1 MKNRRSGEELDL
13 KLKGVA
19 PEKNRK
25 PIKRRN
31 SGNIPPHRNVDQE
44 GEGQNSREV
53 KEMRKVIAILGV
65 LLLFALAGSAFAA
78 DVIKIGH
85 TVSLTGGASMWG
97 QSEARALD
105 MLVKKINAAGGVLG
119 KQIEFVRYDNRND
132 AVEAVNVARRLVS
145 DGVIAV
151 IGPAQSGNSIASAP
165 VLEKAKIPMV
175 VTTATNPY
183 VTIDQKTDKV
193 RPFAFRPC
201 FIDPF
206 QGTVAAR
213 FAITDLGA
221 KKGAILYD
229 VGSDYGQWLAKYF
242 EEAFIAK
249 GGTIV
254 AKEAFRT
261 DELDYRAQ
269 LGKIKDLAPDVIFIP
284 TSQKEA
290 AMAAKQARDLGI
302 KATLLGTDNWGSPDL
317 IELGGS
323 AIDGGYFVN
332 LTDLADP
339 DIQDFVAEYKAEF
352 GEDPV
357 LPNPVMAQDALIMIV
372 EALKKAG
379 TTDGEKLADALANL
393 KDIKV
398 TSGPLTID
406 PANHNPLDKP
416 AVIQQ
421 VDVTNKTF
429 KFVKKFVSTE

>member
-1 MKNRRSGEELDL
+1 
-13 KLKGVA
+13 
-19 PEKNRK
+19 
-25 PIKRRN
+25 
-31 SGNIPPHRNVDQE
+31 
-44 GEGQNSREV
+44 
-53 KEMRKVIAILGV
+53 MRKVIAVLGI
-65 LLLFALAGSAFAA
+65 LLLFALAGTAMAA

-105 MLVKKINAAGGVLG
+105 MLVKKINAEGGVLG

-132 AVEAVNVARRLVS
+132 AVESVNVARRLVS
-145 DGVIAV
+145 DKVIAV
-151 IGPAQSGNSIASAP
+151 IGPAQSGNSIATAP
-165 VLEKAKIPMV
+165 VLEKASIPMV

-183 VTIDQKTDKV
+183 VTIDQRTEKV

-221 KKGAILYD
+221 RKGAILYD
-229 VGSDYGQWLAKYF
+229 VGSDYGQWLARYF
-242 EEAFIAK
+242 EEAFTAN
-249 GGTIV
+249 GGAIV

-269 LGKIKDLAPDVIFIP
+269 LGKIKDLEPDVIFIP

-302 KATLLGTDNWGSPDL
+302 GATLLGTDNWGSPDL
-317 IELGGS
+317 IDLGGS

-339 DIQDFVAEYKAEF
+339 DIQDFVAEYRAEY

-379 TTDGEKLADALANL
+379 TTDGASLAEALANL
-393 KDIKV
+393 TNIQV
-398 TSGPLTID
+398 TSGPLTINPED
-406 PANHNPLDKP
+406 HNPLDKP

-421 VDVTNKTF
+421 VDVANKTF
-429 KFVKKFVSTE
+429 KFVKKYVSAD

>member
-1 MKNRRSGEELDL
+1 MLAAL
-13 KLKGVA
+13 
-19 PEKNRK
+19 
-25 PIKRRN
+25 
-31 SGNIPPHRNVDQE
+31 
-44 GEGQNSREV
+44 
-53 KEMRKVIAILGV
+53 ILV
-65 LLLFALAGSAFAA
+65 AFAGTA
-78 DVIKIGH
+78 PAAEVIRIGH

-105 MLVKKINAAGGVLG
+105 MLAGKINEAGGVLG
-119 KQIEFVRYDNRND
+119 KRIEFVRYDNRND
-132 AVEAVNVARRLVS
+132 AVESVNVARRLVT
-145 DGVIAV
+145 DGVVAV
-151 IGPAQSGNSIASAP
+151 IGPAQSGNSIATAP
-165 VLEKAKIPMV
+165 VLEKAGIPMV

-183 VTIDQKTDKV
+183 VTIDQKTGKV

-221 KKGAILYD
+221 GKGAILYD

-242 EEAFIAK
+242 EEAFTAK

-261 DELDYRAQ
+261 EELDYRAQ
-269 LGKIKDLAPDVIFIP
+269 LGKIKELAPDVIFIP

-290 AMAAKQARDLGI
+290 AMAAKQARDIGI

-317 IELGGS
+317 IDLGGS

-339 DIQDFVAEYKAEF
+339 DIQDFVAEYRAAF

-372 EALKKAG
+372 EAMKAAG
-379 TTDGEKLADALANL
+379 STEGAKVAEAMANL

-398 TSGPLTID
+398 TSGVLTINPED
-406 PANHNPLDKP
+406 HDPLDKP

-421 VDVTNKTF
+421 VDVAGRTF
-429 KFVKKFVSTE
+429 KFVKKYVSVD

>member
-1 MKNRRSGEELDL
+1 L
-13 KLKGVA
+13 KKIVA
-19 PEKNRK
+19 
-25 PIKRRN
+25 
-31 SGNIPPHRNVDQE
+31 V
-44 GEGQNSREV
+44 
-53 KEMRKVIAILGV
+53 LGV
-65 LLLFALAGSAFAA
+65 LFILALAGSAMAA
-78 DVIKIGH
+78 DVVKIGH

-105 MLVKKINAAGGVLG
+105 MLVKKINEGGGVLG
-119 KQIEFVRYDNRND
+119 KQIEIVRYDNRND
-132 AVEAVNVARRLVS
+132 AVESVNVARRLVS
-145 DGVIAV
+145 DKVVAV
-151 IGPAQSGNSIASAP
+151 IGPAQSGNSIATAP

-229 VGSDYGQWLAKYF
+229 VGSDYGQWLARYF
-242 EEAFIAK
+242 EEAFIDK
-249 GGTIV
+249 GGEIV

-269 LGKIKDLAPDVIFIP
+269 LGKMKDLAPDVIFIP

-352 GEDPV
+352 GEEPV

-372 EALKKAG
+372 DAIKRAESTDGTKMAEALS
-379 TTDGEKLADALANL
+379 TT
-393 KDIKV
+393 KDLTV
-398 TSGPLTID
+398 TSGIVTID
-406 PANHNPLDKP
+406 PSNHNPLDKP

-421 VDVTNKTF
+421 VDVPGKTF
-429 KFVKKFVSTE
+429 KFVKKYVSVE

>member
-1 MKNRRSGEELDL
+1 MKKSLAL
-13 KLKGVA
+13 F
-19 PEKNRK
+19 
-25 PIKRRN
+25 
-31 SGNIPPHRNVDQE
+31 
-44 GEGQNSREV
+44 
-53 KEMRKVIAILGV
+53 GV
-65 LLLFALAGSAFAA
+65 LLLLVFAGSAFAA

-105 MLVKKINAAGGVLG
+105 MLAKKINEAGGVLG

-132 AVEAVNVARRLVS
+132 GVEAVNVARRLVS
-145 DGVIAV
+145 DGVVAV

-165 VLEKAKIPMV
+165 VFERGKIPMV

-183 VTIDQKTDKV
+183 VTIDQRSNKV

-213 FAITDLGA
+213 FAVTDLGA

-229 VGSDYGQWLAKYF
+229 VGSDYGQWLARYF
-242 EEAFIAK
+242 EEAFVAK
-249 GGTIV
+249 GGEIV

-261 DELDYRAQ
+261 EELDYRAQ
-269 LGKIKDLAPDVIFIP
+269 LGKMKDLAPDVIFIP

-302 KATLLGTDNWGSPDL
+302 NAVLLGTDNWGSPDL

-339 DIQDFVAEYKAEF
+339 DIQEFVAEYKAAF
-352 GEDPV
+352 GEEPV
-357 LPNPVMAQDALIMIV
+357 LPNPVMAQDALLMIV
-372 EALKKAG
+372 DAIARAGSVEGDAVAEALA
-379 TTDGEKLADALANL
+379 TI
-393 KDIKV
+393 KDLKV
-398 TSGPLTID
+398 TSGVLTINAED
-406 PANHNPLDKP
+406 HNPLDKP

-429 KFVKKFVSTE
+429 KFVKKYVSVDD

>member
-1 MKNRRSGEELDL
+1 MKKSLAL
-13 KLKGVA
+13 F
-19 PEKNRK
+19 
-25 PIKRRN
+25 
-31 SGNIPPHRNVDQE
+31 
-44 GEGQNSREV
+44 
-53 KEMRKVIAILGV
+53 GV
-65 LLLFALAGSAFAA
+65 LLLLVFAGSAFAA
-78 DVIKIGH
+78 DVIRIGH

-105 MLVKKINAAGGVLG
+105 MLAKKINEAGGVLG

-132 AVEAVNVARRLVS
+132 SVEAVNVARRLVS
-145 DGVIAV
+145 DGVVAV

-165 VLEKAKIPMV
+165 VFERAKIPMV

-183 VTIDQKTDKV
+183 VTIDQRSNKV

-213 FAITDLGA
+213 FAVTDLGA

-229 VGSDYGQWLAKYF
+229 VGSDYGQWLARYF
-242 EEAFIAK
+242 EEAFTAK
-249 GGTIV
+249 GGKIV

-261 DELDYRAQ
+261 EELDYRAQ
-269 LGKIKDLAPDVIFIP
+269 LGKMKDLAPDVIFIP

-302 KATLLGTDNWGSPDL
+302 NAVLLGTDNWGSPDL

-339 DIQDFVAEYKAEF
+339 DIQDFVAEYKAAF
-352 GEDPV
+352 GEEPV
-357 LPNPVMAQDALIMIV
+357 LPNPVMAQDALLMIV
-372 EALKKAG
+372 DALTRAGSVDGEALAS
-379 TTDGEKLADALANL
+379 ALATI
-393 KDIKV
+393 KDLKV
-398 TSGPLTID
+398 TSGVLTISAED
-406 PANHNPLDKP
+406 HNPLDKP

-421 VDVTNKTF
+421 VDVAGKTF
-429 KFVKKFVSTE
+429 KFVKKYVSVDD

>member
-1 MKNRRSGEELDL
+1 MK
-13 KLKGVA
+13 K
-19 PEKNRK
+19 
-25 PIKRRN
+25 
-31 SGNIPPHRNVDQE
+31 
-44 GEGQNSREV
+44 
-53 KEMRKVIAILGV
+53 IAVV
-65 LLLFALAGSAFAA
+65 LAAVMVFVLAGAVCAQ
-78 DVIKIGH
+78 DVISIGH

-105 MLVKKINAAGGVLG
+105 MLAKKINDAGGVLG
-119 KQIEFVRYDNRND
+119 KKIEFVRYDNRND
-132 AVEAVNVARRLVS
+132 GVEAVNVARRLVS
-145 DGVIAV
+145 DGVVAV

-165 VLEKAKIPMV
+165 VFERGKIPMV

-183 VTIDQKTDKV
+183 VTIDQRSGKV
-193 RPFAFRPC
+193 RPYAFRPC

-213 FAITDLGA
+213 FAVTDLGA

-242 EEAFIAK
+242 EEAFVEK

-269 LGKIKDLAPDVIFIP
+269 LGKIKELTPDVIFIP

-302 KATLLGTDNWGSPDL
+302 EAVLLGTANWGSPDL

-332 LTDLADP
+332 LADLADP
-339 DIQDFVAEYKAEF
+339 DIQDFVAEYKALF
-352 GEDPV
+352 GEEPV

-372 EALKKAG
+372 EALKAAG
-379 TTDGEKLADALANL
+379 STDGEKLADALANL

-398 TSGPLTID
+398 TSGPLTINPED
-406 PANHNPLDKP
+406 HNPLDKP

-421 VDVTNKTF
+421 VDVANRTF
-429 KFVKKFVSTE
+429 KFVKKYFSVD

>member
-1 MKNRRSGEELDL
+1 MKKSLAL
-13 KLKGVA
+13 F
-19 PEKNRK
+19 
-25 PIKRRN
+25 
-31 SGNIPPHRNVDQE
+31 
-44 GEGQNSREV
+44 
-53 KEMRKVIAILGV
+53 GV
-65 LLLFALAGSAFAA
+65 LLLLVFAVSAFAA

-105 MLVKKINAAGGVLG
+105 MLAKKINEAGGVLG

-132 AVEAVNVARRLVS
+132 GVEAVNVARRLVS
-145 DGVIAV
+145 DGVVAV

-165 VLEKAKIPMV
+165 VFERGKIPMV

-183 VTIDQKTDKV
+183 VTIDQRSNKV

-213 FAITDLGA
+213 FAVTDLGA

-229 VGSDYGQWLAKYF
+229 VGSDYGQWLARYF
-242 EEAFIAK
+242 EEAFVAK
-249 GGTIV
+249 GGEIV

-261 DELDYRAQ
+261 EELDYRAQ
-269 LGKIKDLAPDVIFIP
+269 LGKMKDLAPDVIFIP

-302 KATLLGTDNWGSPDL
+302 NAVLLGTDNWGSPDL

-339 DIQDFVAEYKAEF
+339 DIQEFVAEYKAAF
-352 GEDPV
+352 GEEPV
-357 LPNPVMAQDALIMIV
+357 LPNPVMAQDALLMIV
-372 EALKKAG
+372 DAIARAGSVEGDAVAEALA
-379 TTDGEKLADALANL
+379 TI
-393 KDIKV
+393 KDLKV
-398 TSGPLTID
+398 TSGVLTINAED
-406 PANHNPLDKP
+406 HNPLDKP

-429 KFVKKFVSTE
+429 KFVKKYVSVDD

>member
-1 MKNRRSGEELDL
+1 MK
-13 KLKGVA
+13 K
-19 PEKNRK
+19 
-25 PIKRRN
+25 
-31 SGNIPPHRNVDQE
+31 
-44 GEGQNSREV
+44 
-53 KEMRKVIAILGV
+53 IAVV
-65 LLLFALAGSAFAA
+65 LAAVMVFVLAGAVCAQ
-78 DVIKIGH
+78 DVISIGH

-105 MLVKKINAAGGVLG
+105 MLAKKINDAGGVLG
-119 KQIEFVRYDNRND
+119 KKIEFVRYDNRND
-132 AVEAVNVARRLVS
+132 GVEAVNVARRLVS
-145 DGVIAV
+145 DGVVAV

-165 VLEKAKIPMV
+165 VFERGKIPMV

-183 VTIDQKTDKV
+183 VTIDQRSGKV
-193 RPFAFRPC
+193 RPYAFRPC

-213 FAITDLGA
+213 FAVTDLGA

-242 EEAFIAK
+242 EEAFVEK

-269 LGKIKDLAPDVIFIP
+269 LGKIKELTPDVIFIP

-302 KATLLGTDNWGSPDL
+302 EAVLLGTDNWGSPDL

-332 LTDLADP
+332 LADLADP
-339 DIQDFVAEYKAEF
+339 DIQDFVAEYKA
-352 GEDPV
+352 
-357 LPNPVMAQDALIMIV
+357 
-372 EALKKAG
+372 
-379 TTDGEKLADALANL
+379 
-393 KDIKV
+393 
-398 TSGPLTID
+398 
-406 PANHNPLDKP
+406 
-416 AVIQQ
+416 
-421 VDVTNKTF
+421 
-429 KFVKKFVSTE
+429 

>member
-1 MKNRRSGEELDL
+1 MK
-13 KLKGVA
+13 K
-19 PEKNRK
+19 
-25 PIKRRN
+25 
-31 SGNIPPHRNVDQE
+31 
-44 GEGQNSREV
+44 
-53 KEMRKVIAILGV
+53 IAVV
-65 LLLFALAGSAFAA
+65 LAAVMVFVLAGAVCAQE
-78 DVIKIGH
+78 VISIGH

-105 MLVKKINAAGGVLG
+105 MLAKKINDAGGVLG
-119 KQIEFVRYDNRND
+119 KKIEFVRYDNRND
-132 AVEAVNVARRLVS
+132 GVEAENVARRLVS
-145 DGVIAV
+145 DGVVAV

-165 VLEKAKIPMV
+165 VFERGKIPMV

-183 VTIDQKTDKV
+183 VTIDQRSGKV
-193 RPFAFRPC
+193 RPYAFRPC

-213 FAITDLGA
+213 FAVTDLGA

-242 EEAFIAK
+242 EEAFVEK

-269 LGKIKDLAPDVIFIP
+269 LGKIKELTPDVIFIP

-302 KATLLGTDNWGSPDL
+302 EAVLLGTDNWGSPDL

-332 LTDLADP
+332 LADLADP
-339 DIQDFVAEYKAEF
+339 DIQDFVAEYKALF
-352 GEDPV
+352 GEEPV

-372 EALKKAG
+372 EALKAAG
-379 TTDGEKLADALANL
+379 STDGEKLADALANL

-398 TSGPLTID
+398 TSGPLTINPED
-406 PANHNPLDKP
+406 HNPLDKP

-421 VDVTNKTF
+421 VDVANRTF
-429 KFVKKFVSTE
+429 KFVKKYFSVD

>member
-1 MKNRRSGEELDL
+1 MRRTAAMLAAL
-13 KLKGVA
+13 ILVA
-19 PEKNRK
+19 
-25 PIKRRN
+25 
-31 SGNIPPHRNVDQE
+31 
-44 GEGQNSREV
+44 
-53 KEMRKVIAILGV
+53 
-65 LLLFALAGSAFAA
+65 FAGTAPAA
-78 DVIKIGH
+78 DVIRIGH

-105 MLVKKINAAGGVLG
+105 MLAGKINEAGGVLG
-119 KQIEFVRYDNRND
+119 KRIEFVRYDNRND
-132 AVEAVNVARRLVS
+132 AVESVNVARRLVT
-145 DGVIAV
+145 DGVVAV
-151 IGPAQSGNSIASAP
+151 IGPAQSGNSIATAP
-165 VLEKAKIPMV
+165 VLEKAGIPMV

-183 VTIDQKTDKV
+183 VTIDQKTGKV

-221 KKGAILYD
+221 GKGAILYD

-242 EEAFIAK
+242 EEAFTAK

-261 DELDYRAQ
+261 EELDYRAQ
-269 LGKIKDLAPDVIFIP
+269 LGKIKELAPDVIFIP

-290 AMAAKQARDLGI
+290 AMAAKQARDIGI

-317 IELGGS
+317 IDLGGS

-339 DIQDFVAEYKAEF
+339 DIQDFVAEYRAAF

-372 EALKKAG
+372 EAMKAAG
-379 TTDGEKLADALANL
+379 STEGAKVAEAMANL

-398 TSGPLTID
+398 TSGVLTINPED
-406 PANHNPLDKP
+406 HDPLDKP

-421 VDVTNKTF
+421 VDVAGRTF
-429 KFVKKFVSTE
+429 KFVKKYVSVD

>member
-1 MKNRRSGEELDL
+1 MEVDRNRENR
-13 KLKGVA
+13 
-19 PEKNRK
+19 PEKRGFSDK
-25 PIKRRN
+25 PSATKYGVRGKMDR
-31 SGNIPPHRNVDQE
+31 IPGRLE
-44 GEGQNSREV
+44 
-53 KEMRKVIAILGV
+53 EMRKFVAILGV

-105 MLVKKINAAGGVLG
+105 MLAKKINAAGGVLG

-229 VGSDYGQWLAKYF
+229 VGSDYGQWLARYF
-242 EEAFIAK
+242 EEAFTAK

-269 LGKIKDLAPDVIFIP
+269 LGKMKDLAPDVIFIP

-339 DIQDFVAEYKAEF
+339 DIQGFVADYKAAYD
-352 GEDPV
+352 EDPV

-379 TTDGEKLADALANL
+379 TTDGTKLAEALANL
-393 KDIKV
+393 KNIKV
-398 TSGPLTID
+398 TSGVLTID

-421 VDVTNKTF
+421 VDVANKTF
-429 KFVKKFVSTE
+429 KFVKKFVSVD

>member
-1 MKNRRSGEELDL
+1 MKKSLAL
-13 KLKGVA
+13 F
-19 PEKNRK
+19 
-25 PIKRRN
+25 
-31 SGNIPPHRNVDQE
+31 
-44 GEGQNSREV
+44 
-53 KEMRKVIAILGV
+53 GV
-65 LLLFALAGSAFAA
+65 LLLLVFAGSAFAA

-105 MLVKKINAAGGVLG
+105 MLVKKINDAGGVLG
-119 KQIEFVRYDNRND
+119 KKIEFVRYDNRND
-132 AVEAVNVARRLVS
+132 GVEAVNVARRLVS
-145 DGVIAV
+145 DGVVAV

-165 VLEKAKIPMV
+165 VFERAGIPMV

-183 VTIDQKTDKV
+183 VTIDQRSGKV

-213 FAITDLGA
+213 FAVTDLGA

-242 EEAFIAK
+242 EEAFVEK
-249 GGTIV
+249 GGAIV

-269 LGKIKDLAPDVIFIP
+269 LGKMKDLAPDVIFIP

-302 KATLLGTDNWGSPDL
+302 GAVLLGTDNWGSPDL

-332 LTDLADP
+332 LADLADP
-339 DIQDFVAEYKAEF
+339 DIQDFVAEYKAAF
-352 GEDPV
+352 GEEPV

-372 EALKKAG
+372 EGLKKAG
-379 TTDGEKLADALANL
+379 TTDGAKLADALANL

-398 TSGPLTID
+398 TSGPLTINPED
-406 PANHNPLDKP
+406 HNPLDKP

-421 VDVTNKTF
+421 VDVANKTF
-429 KFVKKFVSTE
+429 KFVKKYFSVE

>member
-1 MKNRRSGEELDL
+1 MRRTAALL
-13 KLKGVA
+13 AAL
-19 PEKNRK
+19 
-25 PIKRRN
+25 
-31 SGNIPPHRNVDQE
+31 
-44 GEGQNSREV
+44 
-53 KEMRKVIAILGV
+53 ILV
-65 LLLFALAGSAFAA
+65 AFAGTA
-78 DVIKIGH
+78 PAAEVIRIGH

-105 MLVKKINAAGGVLG
+105 MLAGKINEAGGVLG
-119 KQIEFVRYDNRND
+119 KRIEFVRYDNRND
-132 AVEAVNVARRLVS
+132 AVESVNVARRLVT
-145 DGVIAV
+145 DGVVAV
-151 IGPAQSGNSIASAP
+151 IGPAQSGNSIATAP
-165 VLEKAKIPMV
+165 VLEKAGIPMV

-183 VTIDQKTDKV
+183 VTIDQKTGKV

-221 KKGAILYD
+221 GKGAILYD

-242 EEAFIAK
+242 EEAFAAK

-261 DELDYRAQ
+261 EELDYRAQ
-269 LGKIKDLAPDVIFIP
+269 LGKIKELAPDVIFIP

-290 AMAAKQARDLGI
+290 AMAAKQARDIGI

-317 IELGGS
+317 IDLGGS

-339 DIQDFVAEYKAEF
+339 DIQDFVAEYRAAF

-372 EALKKAG
+372 EAMKAAG
-379 TTDGEKLADALANL
+379 STEGAKVAEAMANL

-398 TSGPLTID
+398 TSGVLTISPED
-406 PANHNPLDKP
+406 HDPLDKP

-421 VDVTNKTF
+421 VDVAGRTF
-429 KFVKKFVSTE
+429 KFVKKYVSVD

>member
-1 MKNRRSGEELDL
+1 
-13 KLKGVA
+13 
-19 PEKNRK
+19 
-25 PIKRRN
+25 
-31 SGNIPPHRNVDQE
+31 
-44 GEGQNSREV
+44 
-53 KEMRKVIAILGV
+53 MRKITVV
-65 LLLFALAGSAFAA
+65 LAAVMVFVLAGAVCAQE
-78 DVIKIGH
+78 VISIGH

-105 MLVKKINAAGGVLG
+105 MLAKKINDAGGVLG
-119 KQIEFVRYDNRND
+119 KKIEFVRYDNRND
-132 AVEAVNVARRLVS
+132 GVEAVNVARRLVS
-145 DGVIAV
+145 DGVVAV

-165 VLEKAKIPMV
+165 VFERGKIPMV

-183 VTIDQKTDKV
+183 VTIDQRSGKV
-193 RPFAFRPC
+193 RPYAFRPC

-213 FAITDLGA
+213 FAVTDLGA

-242 EEAFIAK
+242 EEAFVEK

-269 LGKIKDLAPDVIFIP
+269 LGKIKELTPDVIFIP

-302 KATLLGTDNWGSPDL
+302 EAVLLGTDNWGSPDL

-332 LTDLADP
+332 LADLADP
-339 DIQDFVAEYKAEF
+339 DIQDFVAEYKAAF
-352 GEDPV
+352 GEEPV

-372 EALKKAG
+372 EGLKKAG
-379 TTDGEKLADALANL
+379 TTDGAKLADALANL

-398 TSGPLTID
+398 TSGPLTINPED
-406 PANHNPLDKP
+406 HNPLDKP

-421 VDVTNKTF
+421 VDVANKTF
-429 KFVKKFVSTE
+429 KFVKKYFSVE